1 MTSFDIDQGIARSTL
16 LHADG
21 PNLSIDG
28 TATLDLGQ
36 ETIDLVL
43 LPKQKQRLR
52 KDSGALTVNGPL
64 RNPQVETSTGG
75 AVAAT
80 VGGVILIPEIIV
92 PVFLVEQ
99 VWKLVSSDDDTG
111 CTEYLEAHNIDQ

>member
-1 MTSFDIDQGIARSTL
+1 VENGYF
-16 LHADG
+16 H
-21 PNLSIDG
+21 LSIDG

-43 LPKQKQRLR
+43 LPEQKQRLR
-52 KDSGALTVNGPL
+52 KDTGALTVNGPL
-64 RNPQVETSTGG
+64 NNPQVETSTGG

-99 VWKLVSSDDDTG
+99 VWKLVTSDDDTG